1 MVRHY
6 KPKRNPKRPYN
17 SCNED
22 DIDKTI
28 EAVANSLSLRKAAI
42 EFGVKRSTLSD
53 QINLK
58 HKKAIG
64 RPAELTP
71 DEETLLAEVID
82 ILADWRYPVG
92 KEDIALMVRDL
103 MNAREIK
110 NSQFRNNTPGDDWV
124 ANFIERNNLRKS
136 QACNL
141 KLARA
146 AVDAED
152 INNFFDNYEA
162 ALAGVEIPPS
172 NVFNFDETNFTDDPG
187 KQWVVVRRGRKR
199 TEKVQEHSKTSISVM
214 WCGSADGTMLPPMV
228 VYKAQNLYE
237 GWCEGGPVGAVY
249 DNSESGWFDSR
260 TFQVWFY
267 KIFLPHVET
276 LEGVKVITG
285 DNLASHFNPTVV
297 QECLDK
303 NIKFVMLHP
312 NSTDKMQVLDVT
324 VFRPM
329 KGDWRD
335 VLKEYRREIRRK
347 GAIDKAYFPQL
358 LSQLMTVIQTTLAE
372 NLITGF
378 RTCGIYP
385 IDRQEVLKKKPS
397 TEDIADKSLDVL
409 RVFSDTLVNLLEENR
424 CKHSKPKPHK

>member
-1 MVRHY
+1 
-6 KPKRNPKRPYN
+6 
-17 SCNED
+17 
-22 DIDKTI
+22 
-28 EAVANSLSLRKAAI
+28 
-42 EFGVKRSTLSD
+42 
-53 QINLK
+53 
-58 HKKAIG
+58 
-64 RPAELTP
+64 
-71 DEETLLAEVID
+71 
-82 ILADWRYPVG
+82 
-92 KEDIALMVRDL
+92 
-103 MNAREIK
+103 
-110 NSQFRNNTPGDDWV
+110 
-124 ANFIERNNLRKS
+124 
-136 QACNL
+136 
-141 KLARA
+141 
-146 AVDAED
+146 
-152 INNFFDNYEA
+152 
-162 ALAGVEIPPS
+162 
-172 NVFNFDETNFTDDPG
+172 
-187 KQWVVVRRGRKR
+187 
-199 TEKVQEHSKTSISVM
+199 M

-303 NIKFVMLHP
+303 DITFVMLHP
-312 NSTDKMQVLDVT
+312 NSTNKMQVLDVT

-358 LSQLMTVIQTTLAE
+358 LSRLMTVIQPTLAE

-385 IDRQEVLKKKPS
+385 IDRQEVLKKLPS
-397 TEDIADKSLDVL
+397 TEDITDKSPDVL
-409 RVFSDTLVNLLEENR
+409 
-424 CKHSKPKPHK
+424 